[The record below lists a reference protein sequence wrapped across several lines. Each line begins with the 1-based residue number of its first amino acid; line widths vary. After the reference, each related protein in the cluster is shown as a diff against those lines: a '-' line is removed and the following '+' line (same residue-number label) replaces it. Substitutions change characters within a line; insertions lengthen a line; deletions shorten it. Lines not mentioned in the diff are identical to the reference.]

1 MADHAISDDAAVQT
15 ALDRLTAL
23 SPGRD
28 ILGLE
33 RIDVLL
39 DRLGNPHHRL
49 PPVFHV
55 AGTNGKGSTCAFLRA
70 MLEAEGYA
78 VHAYT
83 SPHLVRFNERIRL
96 AGHLIDDALL
106 AATLE
111 RVMDAGEDL
120 SASFFEVT
128 TAAAL
133 LLFAETPAD
142 ACVIEVGLG
151 GRLDATNVIAQPL
164 VCGIAALGI
173 DHEGFLLAPEDGT
186 PDAPLERIA
195 FEKAGIAK
203 RGVPLVTMEYPAS
216 MAATIAEAAL
226 RVGAPVEAQGS
237 GWTIESTGERSLLYS
252 DRHGDLALP
261 RPGMVG
267 DHQIENAGLAV
278 AMLRQQEKLP
288 VSPAA
293 MASGVRLTRWPARMQ
308 KLPQGA
314 LTQRLPSGSTLWL
327 DGGHNP
333 NAGAAIAET
342 LAALDMADVHLIIG
356 MLLNKDAAG
365 FIAPFASRLTSLSA
379 VPISGHDHHDPADL
393 CAIAQAEFGIAHCTS
408 APTVSDALARIIAD
422 HPGDHPA
429 GQPLHILIA
438 GSLYLAGEVLK
449 ANGTLPD

>member
-1 MADHAISDDAAVQT
+1 MADHAISDDEAVQA
-15 ALDRLTAL
+15 ALDRLAAL

-33 RIDVLL
+33 RISLLL
-39 DRLGNPHHRL
+39 DRLGNPERHL

-70 MLEAEGYA
+70 MLEAEGHI

-96 AGHLIDDALL
+96 AGHLVEDAKL
-106 AATLE
+106 AATLH
-111 RVMDAGEDL
+111 RVMDVAEDL

-133 LLFAETPAD
+133 LLFAESPAD

-151 GRLDATNVIAQPL
+151 GRLDATNVLQRPL

-173 DHEGFLLAPEDGT
+173 DHEAFLLSPEAGT
-186 PDAPLERIA
+186 PDDPLCRIG

-203 RGVPLVTMEYPAS
+203 PGVPLVTMAYPPDVAR
-216 MAATIAEAAL
+216 TIAEAAL
-226 RVGAPVEAQGS
+226 HAGAPVVAQGGDWS
-237 GWTIESTGERSLLYS
+237 MESSGERSLLYS
-252 DRHGDLALP
+252 DRHGHLALP
-261 RPGMVG
+261 RPGMIG
-267 DHQIENAGLAV
+267 QHQIGNAGLAV
-278 AMLRQQEKLP
+278 AMLRQQMVLP

-293 MASGVRLTRWPARMQ
+293 MATGIRTAHWPARMQ
-308 KLPQGA
+308 LLPPGA
-314 LTQRLPSGSTLWL
+314 LTSALPAGSTIWL

-342 LAALDMADVHLIIG
+342 LMAANVEDVHLIIG
-356 MLLNKDAAG
+356 MVLNKDAAG
-365 FIAPFASRLTSLSA
+365 FIAPFAPRLASLSA
-379 VPISGHDHHDPADL
+379 VPISGHDHHDPEQL
-393 CAIAQAEFGIAHCTS
+393 CADAASQLGIPNCTS
-408 APTVSDALARIIAD
+408 ARTVGDALARMVAN
-422 HPGDHPA
+422 HGA
-429 GQPLHILIA
+429 VQPLHILIA